1 MKLSLQE
8 KKEMLCD
15 AKNKKRKLEFR
26 KGVVPVKFNTFE
38 KYISWLDALQSFN
51 PIKQEKRIVTYK
63 NVKI

>member
-1 MKLSLQE
+1 MKLSVQE

-51 PIKQEKRIVTYK
+51 PIKHRP
-63 NVKI
+63 